1 MNYYAGNVVKY
12 VMRYQEKNGKQ
23 DLKKAKHYLKYMI
36 SNYERIHKNMI
47 NFKGLKQYL
56 LNRANEVSTWR
67 GVVLLLAA
75 TGSVLTPDQQE
86 LIVTLGI
93 GVAV

>member
-1 MNYYAGNVVKY
+1 
-12 VMRYQEKNGKQ
+12 
-23 DLKKAKHYLKYMI
+23 MI
-36 SNYERIHKNMI
+36 D
-47 NFKGLKQYL
+47 FKGLKQYL

-93 GVAV
+93 GVAGLIGALFPEQIVKKDQGDVRTIDG

>member
-1 MNYYAGNVVKY
+1 
-12 VMRYQEKNGKQ
+12 
-23 DLKKAKHYLKYMI
+23 
-36 SNYERIHKNMI
+36 MI

-93 GVAV
+93 GVAGLIGALFPEQIVNKDQGDVRTIDG